1 MPRTAEQFKN
11 IRKKRQQLI
20 MDAALKVISERGYH
34 GTSIAAIAKE
44 SGVSKGLM
52 YNYFSSK
59 EELLVEIMKEGYSR
73 VFEKFVINENL
84 APEENVMKLITVTF
98 DVMEEMKETIRI
110 YFSIMMETEVFNLV
124 KELLNELSEPF
135 MEDFAKLMAGLG
147 FENPMA
153 EAFFLRFILDGISI
167 NYLMFPEEFPK
178 EYCINRFKQIYLI
191 NK

>member
-84 APEENVMKLITVTF
+84 TPEENVMKLITVTF

-178 EYCINRFKQIYLI
+178 EYCLNRFKQIYLI

>member
-73 VFEKFVINENL
+73 VFEKFVIDENL
-84 APEENVMKLITVTF
+84 TPEENVMKLITVTF

>member
-1 MPRTAEQFKN
+1 
-11 IRKKRQQLI
+11 
-20 MDAALKVISERGYH
+20 MDVALKVISEKGYH

-59 EELLVEIMKEGYSR
+59 EELLVGIMKEGYSR
-73 VFEKFVINENL
+73 IFEKFVIDKNL
-84 APEENVMKLITVTF
+84 TPEENVMQLISVTF
-98 DVMEEMKETIRI
+98 DVMDEMKETIRI

-147 FENPMA
+147 FENPMD